1 VTAPGIP
8 RPPAAVGAAGV
19 LGTGID
25 AVDIDRLRRV
35 LARRPALVARIF
47 TEDEQRY
54 ATRSR
59 DPVPRLAARFAA
71 KEATMKALGVG
82 LGAFGLRDV
91 AVVRRAGRPPEL
103 AVTGGAAALAT
114 AAGVVVWLCTLTHT
128 DHLALAS
135 VTALGETEPGPAA

>member
-1 VTAPGIP
+1 MTASATP
-8 RPPAAVGAAGV
+8 RPPGAPDGRGV
-19 LGTGID
+19 IGTGID

-35 LARRPALVARIF
+35 LERRPALVARLF

-59 DPVPRLAARFAA
+59 DPVPHLAARFAA

-91 AVVRRAGRPPEL
+91 AVVRRAGGPPEL
-103 AVTGGAAALAT
+103 AVTGGAAALAA
-114 AAGVVVWLCTLTHT
+114 AAGVAAWLCTLTHT

-135 VTALGETEPGPAA
+135 VTALGGGPGLVV

>member
-1 VTAPGIP
+1 MTASATP
-8 RPPAAVGAAGV
+8 RPPGAPDGRGV
-19 LGTGID
+19 IGTGID

-35 LARRPALVARIF
+35 LERRPALVARLF

-59 DPVPRLAARFAA
+59 DPVPHLAARFAA

-91 AVVRRAGRPPEL
+91 AVVRSAGGPPEL
-103 AVTGGAAALAT
+103 AVTGGAAALAA
-114 AAGVVVWLCTLTHT
+114 AAGVAAWLCTLTHT

-135 VTALGETEPGPAA
+135 VTALGGGPGLVV